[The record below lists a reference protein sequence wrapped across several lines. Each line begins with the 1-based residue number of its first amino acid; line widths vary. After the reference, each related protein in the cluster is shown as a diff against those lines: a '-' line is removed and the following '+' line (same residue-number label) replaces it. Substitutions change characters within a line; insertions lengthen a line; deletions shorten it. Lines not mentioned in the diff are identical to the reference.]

1 MRFARYGG
9 PLMTLAGCC
18 LAVSACGGSK
28 SNPPKPVDA
37 LDRELTGANVAA
49 PGAAFKGDPAL
60 TSALHDQIMV
70 DPNLVQQANRNALRP
85 PPQPVSGATPP
96 EDIAARPAPAEH
108 DVLRHAPAAHGTCRE
123 CAAAR
128 EALTLGALP
137 GRAKWAVGTCSN
149 AITYTATWSTRLPPG
164 VPLYPDA
171 RVSEAAGANGQ
182 GCALRIVSFTSSAS
196 PQHLLDWYYTKTSAA
211 GFSAGHG
218 ADKDGEMLAGRHAGG
233 GAYLVQVR
241 PHADGGSEA
250 DLMVDAR

>member
-1 MRFARYGG
+1 MRVARHGMG
-9 PLMTLAGCC
+9 AGLPVALAL
-18 LAVSACGGSK
+18 LAAACGG
-28 SNPPKPVDA
+28 PKPDA
-37 LDRELTGANVAA
+37 ARRIDTLDQELTGTNVAA

-60 TSALHDQIMV
+60 TAALHDQIMV
-70 DPNLVQQANRNALRP
+70 DPDLAQQANRNALRP

-96 EDIAARPAPAEH
+96 EDIAARPGPAEH
-108 DVLRHAPAAHGTCRE
+108 DVLRHAPAAQGSCRE

-137 GRAKWAVGTCSN
+137 GRARWAVGTCSN
-149 AITYTATWSTRLPPG
+149 AITYSATWSTRLPPG

-171 RVSEAAGANGQ
+171 RVSEAAGADGQ
-182 GCALRIVSFTSSAS
+182 GCALRIVSFTSGAS
-196 PQHLLDWYYTKTSAA
+196 PQRLLDWYYTRTGAA

-218 ADKDGEMLAGRHAGG
+218 ADKDGEILAGRHAGG
-233 GAYLVQVR
+233 GAYLLSVR